1 MHFDTTSIMS
11 YAAGLVLMFVFCR
24 IFIKP
29 IKWIFKLVINGVLG
43 GLILAAVNFV
53 GGFAGITV
61 IINPLSAL
69 LSGLLGIPGVILV
82 IILQYIF

>member
-1 MHFDTTSIMS
+1 MHFDMTSIVA
-11 YAAGLVLMFVFCR
+11 YAAGLVLLFVFCR
-24 IFIKP
+24 IFIRP
-29 IKWIFKLVINGVLG
+29 IKWILKLIINGALG
-43 GLILAAVNFV
+43 GLILTAVNFA

-69 LSGLLGIPGVILV
+69 ISGLLGVPGVILV

>member
-1 MHFDTTSIMS
+1 MHFDITSILAYM
-11 YAAGLVLMFVFCR
+11 AGLVMVFVFCR

-29 IKWIFKLVINGVLG
+29 IRWMLKLIINGILG
-43 GLILAAVNFV
+43 GLILAAVNFA

-69 LSGLLGIPGVILV
+69 ISGLLGVPGVILV
-82 IILQYIF
+82 IILQYLL

>member
-1 MHFDTTSIMS
+1 MHFDTTSIFA
-11 YAAGLVLMFVFCR
+11 YAAGLVLVFVFCR

-29 IKWIFKLVINGVLG
+29 IKWMLKLIINGILG
-43 GLILAAVNFV
+43 GLILTAVNFV
-53 GGFAGITV
+53 GGFAGISV

-69 LSGLLGIPGVILV
+69 LAGLLGVPGVVLV

>member
-1 MHFDTTSIMS
+1 MHFDTTSILA
-11 YAAGLVLMFVFCR
+11 YATGLILLFVFCR

-29 IKWIFKLVINGVLG
+29 IKWMLKLLINGILG
-43 GLILAAVNFV
+43 GLTLAAVNFV

-61 IINPLSAL
+61 IINPLSAVL
-69 LSGLLGIPGVILV
+69 AGLLGVPGVILV

>member
-1 MHFDTTSIMS
+1 MHFDMTSIMA
-11 YAAGLVLMFVFCR
+11 YATGLVLIFVFCR

-29 IKWIFKLVINGVLG
+29 IKWMIKLLINGILG

-61 IINPLSAL
+61 LINPMSAL
-69 LSGLLGIPGVILV
+69 ISGLLGVPGVILV
-82 IILQYIF
+82 IILQYIY